1 MYAGGAAVI
10 LLAVAY
16 YKKWPPLMKFI
27 HGPLGQGKKP
37 PAGHP
42 GGHPGHPGMMPMMHP
57 GQPGMMPQVMPS
69 AMPAGAAA
77 GGSTLPQISIQTNP
91 APATMYGNTLGLPPN
106 YGQYGFGAQYPYSLQ
121 TPGLPFPLQPI
132 PGMLPPMMPPISPIG
147 QPYPS
152 PMMGGII

>member
-1 MYAGGAAVI
+1 MYAGGAAIV

-42 GGHPGHPGMMPMMHP
+42 GGHPGMMPMMHP
-57 GQPGMMPQVMPS
+57 GQPGMMPQIMPS
-69 AMPAGAAA
+69 AMPAGAGA

-91 APATMYGNTLGLPPN
+91 APSTMYGNTLGLPPN
-106 YGQYGFGAQYPYSLQ
+106 YGYGFGAQYPYNLQ
-121 TPGLPFPLQPI
+121 TPGLPFPGMI
-132 PGMLPPMMPPISPIG
+132 PPPMMPMMPPISPIG
-147 QPYPS
+147 QPYPPS
-152 PMMGGII
+152 PMMMGGII